1 MSRPSRGKLPG
12 GTPALTGLMAE
23 MIKMPVVGP
32 IAGRRSVSAWAP
44 LSEPLFRSLWIAS
57 VISYTGTWMQN
68 VGAGWLMTQ
77 MTMNPLMI
85 GLVQGAGALPVFLV
99 ILPAG
104 ALADMVDRRR
114 FLLLTQG
121 WMVLA
126 SGTLGIMTLTSCVGP
141 WVLLLFTFLLG
152 LGAVMNDP
160 AWQAITPELVPA
172 KQHAS
177 AVALNSAGFNVA
189 RAVGPA
195 LGGLIVAAVGCGS
208 TFLLNAFSFLGVIV
222 FLYRWKRPMATQPK
236 TQRVW
241 CAIGVG
247 FSYVRESGLA
257 KSVLL
262 RAGTFSVAAV
272 AMLAL
277 LPLIARPYGAT
288 GYGVL
293 LGCFGLGALLGA
305 LALPRLREKLSVD
318 GVVVAAILIFA
329 GMTFAAGRAETFAVL
344 CAVMLVAGAAWIG
357 ILACL
362 NVAAQTMCP
371 AYIRARALSFYLLV
385 LQGGMAIGATLWGA
399 LAKRT
404 GVPDALGVAALVL
417 ALGVFALRGH
427 RITASELDLTPA
439 VVRD

>member
-1 MSRPSRGKLPG
+1 
-12 GTPALTGLMAE
+12 MAE
-23 MIKMPVVGP
+23 MINIPVIAP
-32 IAGRRSVSAWAP
+32 IAAKPSVSPWAP
-44 LSEPLFRSLWIAS
+44 LGEPLFRSLWIAS

-77 MTMNPLMI
+77 LTMNPLMV
-85 GLVQGAGALPVFLV
+85 GLVQAAGAVPVFLV

-126 SGTLGIMTLTSCVGP
+126 SATLGILTLTSCVGP

-172 KQHAS
+172 RQHAS

-195 LGGLIVAAVGCGS
+195 IGGMIVAAVGCGT
-208 TFLLNAFSFLGVIV
+208 TFLLNAFSFLGVIL
-222 FLYRWKRPMATQPK
+222 FLYRWKRPIEARPN

-241 CAIGVG
+241 SAIGDG
-247 FSYVRESGLA
+247 FTYVRESGPA

-262 RAGTFSVAAV
+262 RTGTFSVAAV

-277 LPLIARPYGAT
+277 LPIIARPYGAR

-293 LGCFGLGALLGA
+293 LGCFGLGALVGA

-318 GVVVAAILIFA
+318 GVVGAAILIFA
-329 GMTFAAGRAETFAVL
+329 GMTFAAGRAETFALL
-344 CAVMLVAGAAWIG
+344 CVVMLVAGAAWIG

-371 AYIRARALSFYLLV
+371 AYVRARALSFYLLV
-385 LQGGMAIGATLWGA
+385 LQGGMAVGATLWGA
-399 LAKRT
+399 LAKRI
-404 GVPDALGVAALVL
+404 GVPDALGVAAVAL
-417 ALGVFALRGH
+417 ALGVLALRGH
-427 RITASELDLTPA
+427 RITASELELAPA
-439 VVRD
+439 VIRD

>member
-1 MSRPSRGKLPG
+1 
-12 GTPALTGLMAE
+12 MAE
-23 MIKMPVVGP
+23 MIKMPVVTP
-32 IAGRRSVSAWAP
+32 MGRRHSVSPWAP
-44 LSEPLFRSLWIAS
+44 LGETLFRSLWIAS

-77 MTMNPLMI
+77 MTMNPLMV
-85 GLVQGAGALPVFLV
+85 GLVQAAAALPVFLV

-152 LGAVMNDP
+152 MGAVMNDP

-172 KQHAS
+172 KQHAA
-177 AVALNSAGFNVA
+177 AVSLNSAGFNVA

-195 LGGLIVAAVGCGS
+195 LGGIVVAAVGCGT
-208 TFLLNAFSFLGVIV
+208 TFVLNAFSFLGVIL
-222 FLYRWKRPMATQPK
+222 FLYRWKRPLVERPK

-241 CAIGVG
+241 PAIQEG
-247 FSYVRESGLA
+247 FAYVRGSGLA

-262 RAGTFSVAAV
+262 RTGTFSVAAV

-277 LPLIARPYGAT
+277 LPIIARPYGAR
-288 GYGVL
+288 GYGIL
-293 LGCFGLGALLGA
+293 LGGFGLGALLGA
-305 LALPRLREKLSVD
+305 LALPWMRDRLSVD
-318 GVVVAAILIFA
+318 GGVAATIVIFA
-329 GMTFAAGRAETFAVL
+329 GMTFAAGRGETFAPL

-371 AYIRARALSFYLLV
+371 AYVRARALSFYLLV
-385 LQGGMAIGATLWGA
+385 LQGGMAVGATFWGA
-399 LAKRT
+399 LAKEI
-404 GVPDALGVAALVL
+404 GVSNTLGVAAAAL
-417 ALGVFALRGH
+417 ALGAFALRGH
-427 RITASELDLTPA
+427 RITASELELAPA
-439 VVRD
+439 LVRD

>member
-1 MSRPSRGKLPG
+1 
-12 GTPALTGLMAE
+12 
-23 MIKMPVVGP
+23 MPVVEP
-32 IAGRRSVSAWAP
+32 LARRCSVSPWSP
-44 LSEPLFRSLWIAS
+44 LGEPLFRSLWIAS
-57 VISYTGTWMQN
+57 VVSYTGTWMQN

-77 MTMNPLMI
+77 MTMNPLMV
-85 GLVQGAGALPVFLV
+85 GLVQAAGALPVFLV

-114 FLLLTQG
+114 FLLVTQG

-126 SGTLGIMTLTSCVGP
+126 SATLGIMTLTSCVGP

-160 AWQAITPELVPA
+160 AWQAITPELVPSE
-172 KQHAS
+172 QHAS

-195 LGGLIVAAVGCGS
+195 MGGLLVAAVGSGA
-208 TFLLNAFSFLGVIV
+208 TFLLNAASFFGVIV
-222 FLYRWKRPMATQPK
+222 FLYRWKRPVEAPVPAR
-236 TQRVW
+236 RVW
-241 CAIGVG
+241 SAIGDG
-247 FSYVRESGLA
+247 FRYVKESGLA

-262 RAGTFSVAAV
+262 RTGTFSVAAV

-277 LPLIARPYGAT
+277 LPIIARPFGAR

-305 LALPRLREKLSVD
+305 LALPRLKEKLSVD
-318 GVVVAAILIFA
+318 GVVGTAILIFA
-329 GMTFAAGRAETFAVL
+329 GMTFAAGRAQSFALLCTVMVL
-344 CAVMLVAGAAWIG
+344 AGGAWIG

-371 AYIRARALSFYLLV
+371 SYVRARALSFYLLV
-385 LQGGMAIGATLWGA
+385 LQGGMAIGATVWGA
-399 LAKRT
+399 LAKKI
-404 GVPDALGVAALVL
+404 GVPDALSVAAIALT
-417 ALGVFALRGH
+417 LGVMALRGH
-427 RITASELDLTPA
+427 RITASELELAPA
-439 VVRD
+439 VIRD